1 MSHFAIR
8 LAGTMIFRRD
18 ISAPLRLLPNRLLYI
33 PFPAPPPTL
42 SLHRTHR
49 GACGCE
55 ANTGD
60 GAGILLAMPD
70 QFLTTMLL
78 EDKGERTSIP
88 CIRGTG
94 QEPTCLLIG
103 EKPHSPGISGDRLRL
118 RAPMSLRPDVRQ
130 PVARDHGKAPAL
142 AQLLNAVRP
151 AGQQGE

>member
-78 EDKGERTSIP
+78 EDKGERTSLP
-88 CIRGTG
+88 CIGG
-94 QEPTCLLIG
+94 QDGSPPAREQASEPQDNGGPL
-103 EKPHSPGISGDRLRL
+103 
-118 RAPMSLRPDVRQ
+118 
-130 PVARDHGKAPAL
+130 AL
-142 AQLLNAVRP
+142 P
-151 AGQQGE
+151 